1 MEQSMARSWVLAVVC
16 LPALAAEPAP
26 TLDQALNHLYNFDF
40 PASQRIL
47 SRYIAEHPHDAL
59 PYAFRASAYLFTELD
74 RMGILESEFLID
86 DHKIAS
92 KTEPVHPDPATA
104 AHFQRAVEMA
114 QDLGETALKANPD
127 DREALFALSVTGG
140 LATDYMALVEKHQ
153 FMSLSLAKRSNA
165 YAQRL
170 LRLDPTFYDAYLTAG
185 FSEYMVAS
193 LPFFIRWF
201 VHFDNVSG
209 SKEQGVRNLE
219 LAASSGH
226 YFRPFAQILLGIIDL
241 RNKRLVPARDRLEKL
256 VRQYPENPLFR
267 KELGKL
273 NEKIGMAAN

>member
-1 MEQSMARSWVLAVVC
+1 MPRSWVLAVLC
-16 LPALAAEPAP
+16 LPALAASPAP

-40 PASQRIL
+40 PASHRIL
-47 SRYIAEHPHDAL
+47 NRYILEHPADPL

-86 DHKIAS
+86 DRKIAA
-92 KTEPVHPDPATA
+92 KGKPVDPDPATA
-104 AHFQRAVEMA
+104 ERFQKAVERA
-114 QDLGETALKANPD
+114 QDLGESALKANPND
-127 DREALFALSVTGG
+127 QQALFALAVTGG

-170 LRLDPTFYDAYLTAG
+170 LRLDPQFYDAYLTAG

-219 LAASSGH
+219 LAARSGR

-241 RNKRLVPARDRLEKL
+241 RNKKLVPARDRLAAL
-256 VRQYPENPLFR
+256 ARQYPDNPLFR
-267 KELGKL
+267 KELDKL
-273 NEKIGMAAN
+273 NEKLGMAAN